1 MSYNILCY
9 AVNHEPLHL
18 DDIILYFQRFDNV
31 LKTFQSYF
39 TSVPLSSVVMRS
51 ATTVPRSTP
60 LEPVSFIIFDT
71 TPFYKSFLFARS
83 FLRLTDIFTHLPPA
97 LVLIGLYYIRIY
109 SFLSFW
115 YG

>member
-39 TSVPLSSVVMRS
+39 TSVPLPSAVVRS
-51 ATTVPRSTP
+51 ATTV
-60 LEPVSFIIFDT
+60 LDV
-71 TPFYKSFLFARS
+71 
-83 FLRLTDIFTHLPPA
+83 HLH
-97 LVLIGLYYIRIY
+97 
-109 SFLSFW
+109 
-115 YG
+115 